1 MFKKIF
7 KFNRVILTMVFV
19 EFFMN
24 GAFGTISPFFAIFI
38 VEGIKGGSASVAGF
52 AAAIYWIVKSIFQLP
67 IARWLDKTDGEMDDF
82 WALFWGYL
90 LSAMTPV
97 VYFFSTQ
104 PSHIYLAQAL
114 LGFSMAWAMP
124 AWYSIFTRHL
134 DKFRISFEW
143 SLYSVF
149 SVGIAA
155 ALAAAGGGVLIDQFG
170 FRIIFLI
177 ASIIIIFSAFSLL
190 TMKKYISK
198 KPESLEK
205 VVPEKKKKIYGH

>member
-7 KFNRVILTMVFV
+7 KFNRVILTMVII

-38 VEGIKGGSASVAGF
+38 VEGIEGGSASVAGF
-52 AAAIYWIVKSIFQLP
+52 AAAIYWLVKSIFQLP
-67 IARWLDKTDGEMDDF
+67 IARWLDKTDGEVDDL

-90 LSAMTPV
+90 GTALTPL

-104 PSHIYLAQAL
+104 PLHIYFAQAL
-114 LGFSMAWAMP
+114 LGFSMAWAVP

-149 SVGIAA
+149 SVGVSAS
-155 ALAAAGGGVLIDQFG
+155 LAAAIGGLLIEQFG
-170 FRIIFLI
+170 FKVIFLI
-177 ASIIIIFSAFSLL
+177 AFVIILISAFSLL
-190 TMKKYISK
+190 TMKRWVFK
-198 KPESLEK
+198 KPESLKK